1 MTCYGSR
8 IAVYA
13 VSLEAIWDYWLC
25 LESWICK
32 GVDTFQKMN
41 RALHV
46 LIGYVYIYIYTHT
59 HAHVHM
65 QLRTYRSTYT
75 YVYIY
80 IYIHIYIYTYIYI
93 YMCVGVWVCVCVCV
107 CALLHR
113 VGKERTLKR
122 SPPSMQQKGAASN
135 DWCSAVQIP
144 GWIGLR
150 RLYGSLVLFGRPL

>member
-25 LESWICK
+25 LESWICR

-46 LIGYVYIYIYTHT
+46 LIGYVYIYTHT

-80 IYIHIYIYTYIYI
+80 TYIYI
-93 YMCVGVWVCVCVCV
+93 RIHIYVCGCVGVRLC
-107 CALLHR
+107 LR
-113 VGKERTLKR
+113 VRT
-122 SPPSMQQKGAASN
+122 ST
-135 DWCSAVQIP
+135 
-144 GWIGLR
+144 
-150 RLYGSLVLFGRPL
+150 